1 MMMMMMF
8 ATDDVAEFPALAV
21 HCGCNFVGQACL
33 HRASDWVQD
42 KHNDQIFALTSIA
55 MEL

>member
-1 MMMMMMF
+1 MMMMMF

-42 KHNDQIFALTSIA
+42 KHNDQIFALTLIA